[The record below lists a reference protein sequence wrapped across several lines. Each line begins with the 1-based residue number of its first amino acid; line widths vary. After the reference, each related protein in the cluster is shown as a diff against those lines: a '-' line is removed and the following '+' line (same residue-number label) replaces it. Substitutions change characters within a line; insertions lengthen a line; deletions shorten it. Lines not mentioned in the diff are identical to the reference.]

1 MEEECEKYSEDM
13 SVKYT
18 AVLENW
24 QVANRDVTGIDMK
37 SQMEASL
44 PAGLHPQAAQDMGQ
58 FEAISTEKP
67 ATEMKPEGVL
77 PCMSCM
83 H

>member
-1 MEEECEKYSEDM
+1 M

-67 ATEMKPEGVL
+67 AT
-77 PCMSCM
+77 
-83 H
+83 